1 MKITDDITKEEIRE
15 LIINHR
21 LVLSDVI
28 DEVIEINGFIGV
40 GIISLSEDV
49 AKYIMTKL

>member
-1 MKITDDITKEEIRE
+1 MTNKITKEEIRD
-15 LIINHR
+15 LIINR
-21 LVLSDVI
+21 GLTLSDVI
-28 DEVIEINGFIGV
+28 DEVIDINGFIGV

>member
-1 MKITDDITKEEIRE
+1 MAEPLTKEELRD
-15 LIINHR
+15 LIINR
-21 LVLSDVI
+21 GLTISDVI